1 MAGVESSPRNVLV
14 LLAALS
20 AAGACT
26 PHAQPVALPPQTVT
40 QAQPQEQPP
49 TEPLVAAP
57 EKPKNETIVIEHGA
71 EATPETS
78 TEDVVAA
85 ARAERERRRTAAPPN
100 IVLDNK
106 SLAKYS
112 GGQLTVA
119 SGGNAATPA
128 DATAEVDALAQKEK
142 YWRDRALEARQR
154 WHDAVEAISEHE
166 KEAAGLRTRFYA
178 EDDPYVRDGQIK
190 PAWDRALDQL
200 AQAKRDAQSAQEAV
214 AQVMEEG
221 NRDGAWP
228 GWLREGLELE
238 PPPAPPPPSPAEPG
252 EPQILK
258 DPPRDPNSPP

>member
-1 MAGVESSPRNVLV
+1 MAGADHVRASLT

-20 AAGACT
+20 VAGACT
-26 PHAQPVALPPQTVT
+26 PHPQPVALPPQTVT
-40 QAQPQEQPP
+40 QAKPEEPPP

-71 EATPETS
+71 EAAPETT
-78 TEDVVAA
+78 TEDLVAA
-85 ARAERERRRTAAPPN
+85 ARAERERRRTAPPPN

-112 GGQLTVA
+112 GGQLTVSSSA
-119 SGGNAATPA
+119 NAAAPA
-128 DATAEVDALAQKEK
+128 DATAEVDALADKEK
-142 YWRDRALEARQR
+142 YWRGRALEARQR
-154 WHDAVEAISEHE
+154 WHDAVEAIGEHE
-166 KEAAGLRTRFYA
+166 KEAAALRTRFYA

-190 PAWDRALDQL
+190 PAWDRELDQL
-200 AQAKRDAQSAQEAV
+200 AQAKRDAQTAQEAV

-238 PPPAPPPPSPAEPG
+238 PPLAPPLPSPAEPA
-252 EPQILK
+252 EPKILQ